1 MGVVKCG
8 CGGEVV
14 MCVWEV
20 AGDRCDWLEMG
31 GVSVVWFCCVDRRD
45 WVCVHLHERGDSGC
59 GCGGGMV

>member
-14 MCVWEV
+14 MGVWEV
-20 AGDRCDWLEMG
+20 AGNRCDWLEMG

-45 WVCVHLHERGDSGC
+45 
-59 GCGGGMV
+59 